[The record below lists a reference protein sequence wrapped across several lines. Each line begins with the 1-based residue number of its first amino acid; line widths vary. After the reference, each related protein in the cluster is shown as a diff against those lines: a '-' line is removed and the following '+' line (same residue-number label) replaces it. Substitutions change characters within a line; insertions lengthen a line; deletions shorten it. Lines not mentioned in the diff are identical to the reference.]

1 MPNVKQE
8 KLPNTIRMITKTVT
22 CLKWCP
28 DPKVQDVFWLK
39 LQTGLIDGENEWI
52 PVIV

>member
-8 KLPNTIRMITKTVT
+8 ELPTAIWMITKTVT
-22 CLKWCP
+22 CIKWCP

-39 LQTGLIDGENEWI
+39 LQEGLIDGEKERT